1 MISENIRLLRKTHDL
16 TQAEFARIVGISR
29 NSLVRYENGTS
40 PITTQLIDT
49 ICQKFNVAYTDI
61 VGEEKMLTPIEEYDL
76 TVKIEVI
83 KEIGATVLGS
93 LFQVVEK
100 QGIDI
105 TDKTNPWMITIN
117 ELSDIINT
125 KLYQVTTPDEAERY
139 LGYIQGIE
147 RMIQAVELVA

>member
-16 TQAEFARIVGISR
+16 TQTEFAKIIGISR

-83 KEIGATVLGS
+83 KEIGANVLGS
-93 LFQVVEK
+93 LFHVVEK
-100 QGIDI
+100 QEIDI

-117 ELSDIINT
+117 EISAIINT
-125 KLYQVTTPDEAERY
+125 KLYQVTNPDEAERY
-139 LGYIQGIE
+139 LGYIQGTE